1 MTNIFSEKYGPWAV
15 IAGASKGL
23 GLEFAKQ
30 LAGLGL
36 NVVMVAE
43 SLPDLETARKSINT
57 NVECKILEADLLSP
71 DAATRI
77 GQFTQSLEVGLLV
90 FNATHRDLGPFLK
103 NSVEDHLGVVGVN
116 CAQTVNLCHMFAK
129 RMAQPI
135 RTKKGGIILM
145 GSLSGFTGT
154 PYVATYAASKAFNIS
169 LGEGIGEE
177 LAESGI
183 DVLVC
188 APGAV
193 ATPNYLESI
202 PAGVSSSAPLLQP
215 EFVVKTALRNLG
227 KKRLILPGW
236 KNRLIALLL
245 TRLLP
250 RKLSVKIMGS
260 ATKKLYD

>member
-1 MTNIFSEKYGPWAV
+1 MTNFFREKYGPWAV

-30 LAGLGL
+30 IAGLGL

-43 SLPDLETARKSINT
+43 SLEDLEKARKSINT
-57 NVECKILEADLLSP
+57 DVECKILEADLLSS
-71 DAATRI
+71 DATAQI
-77 GQFTQSLEVGLLV
+77 EQFTQTLEVGLLV
-90 FNATHRDLGPFLK
+90 LNATHSDLGPFLK

-116 CAQTVNLCHMFAK
+116 CAQTVNLCYTFAH
-129 RMAQPI
+129 RMAQTV

-177 LAESGI
+177 LAEFGI

-202 PAGVSSSAPLLQP
+202 PEGVTSSAPLLQP
-215 EFVVKTALRNLG
+215 DFVVKSALRNLG
-227 KKRLILPGW
+227 KKRLLVPGW

-250 RKLSVKIMGS
+250 RTLSVKIMGS